1 MLLGVSLA
9 GQAGGGHHGSSA
21 VVAAWVA
28 GSLLVAALAV
38 GPGLKSLAGGA
49 GFGIA
54 AGVLYAAGD
63 VATKAAVAGGAAV
76 VFVAAVLACHGLA
89 FVSLQ
94 LGFQRGNPLSTVGL
108 SSLLTNAV
116 PIVAGMGVSGE
127 GLPGGA
133 LGAARLLGVLLRCRR
148 RGPARPAGRG
158 SEAGIDRAEE
168 PERALV
174 LTLRGWPRR
183 AVTPPA
189 ARPSRGT
196 GACARRALWL

>member
-63 VATKAAVAGGAAV
+63 VAAKGGGSEERGVV

-168 PERALV
+168 PERALE
-174 LTLRGWPRR
+174 PRSEDGR
-183 AVTPPA
+183 EEQ
-189 ARPSRGT
+189 
-196 GACARRALWL
+196 